1 MSGTEITELAIAVCL
16 VPIGGAL
23 ACFDS
28 ALTHVSPARVEEMV
42 REGRPGAKRLQRIAV
57 DRARYTNLL
66 LLLRVICELTATVLA
81 TVFASA
87 EWGGD
92 WPVIV
97 YTVAVMVVVSYVII
111 GVGPP
116 SRSAR
121 PVWSICSAGSS
132 TRSPRF

>member
-66 LLLRVICELTATVLA
+66 LLLRVKEPEIAATA
-81 TVFASA
+81 
-87 EWGGD
+87 
-92 WPVIV
+92 
-97 YTVAVMVVVSYVII
+97 
-111 GVGPP
+111 
-116 SRSAR
+116 
-121 PVWSICSAGSS
+121 
-132 TRSPRF
+132 